1 MSVKKMKIDCAKNS
15 NLAEELVDFLQEKA
29 YSVSQEEGLVTTN
42 EKISPSILELFLDK
56 TDRSKHKITF
66 VDTDTY
72 LIAIP
77 MDLEDIGLESCEF
90 CGYTAHHEDIQVHRR
105 SHQAL

>member
-1 MSVKKMKIDCAKNS
+1 MEIDCAQNS
-15 NLAEELVDFLQEKA
+15 DLADDLVSFLQEKG
-29 YSVSQEEGLVTTN
+29 YSTSQEEGLVTTN
-42 EKISPSILELFLDK
+42 EKIPHNILELFLDK

-66 VDTDTY
+66 IDSDTC

-90 CGYTAHHEDIQVHRR
+90 CGYTAYRELVEIHRR
-105 SHQAL
+105 SHQGL

>member
-1 MSVKKMKIDCAKNS
+1 MKIDCAQN
-15 NLAEELVDFLQEKA
+15 NTIAQELTTFLRKGGHSANQDDDLIIIDEK
-29 YSVSQEEGLVTTN
+29 LH
-42 EKISPSILELFLDK
+42 ISILESFLKK
-56 TDRSKHKITF
+56 TDRSKHKITI
-66 VDTDTY
+66 VDSDTY

-90 CGYTAHHEDIQVHRR
+90 CGYLGHPEEVEVHRR

>member
-1 MSVKKMKIDCAKNS
+1 MKIDCARNS
-15 NLAEELVDFLQEKA
+15 DLADDLVGFLQEKG
-29 YSVSQEEGLVTTN
+29 YSTSQEEGLVTSN
-42 EKISPSILELFLDK
+42 EKISLDILKLFLDK
-56 TDRSKHKITF
+56 TDRSKHKISF
-66 VDTDTY
+66 VDSDTF

-90 CGYTAHHEDIQVHRR
+90 CGYLGHHEDIEVHRR

>member
-1 MSVKKMKIDCAKNS
+1 MKIGCAENS
-15 NLAEELVDFLQEKA
+15 DLAKELVSFLQEKGN
-29 YSVSQEEGLVTTN
+29 SVSQKESLVTTK
-42 EKISPSILELFLDK
+42 EKVPLDILELFINK

-66 VDTDTY
+66 VDTDIY

-77 MDLEDIGLESCEF
+77 MDLEDIE
-90 CGYTAHHEDIQVHRR
+90 VHRR

>member
-1 MSVKKMKIDCAKNS
+1 MKVDCAHN
-15 NLAEELVDFLQEKA
+15 NALAEDLNSFLQENG
-29 YSVSQEEGLVTTN
+29 YSISQEDSIVTIN
-42 EKISPSILELFLDK
+42 EKIPRSVLELFLQK
-56 TDRSKHKITF
+56 TDRSKHKITI
-66 VDTDTY
+66 VDSDTY

-90 CGYTAHHEDIQVHRR
+90 CGYLRHPEEVGVHRR

>member
-1 MSVKKMKIDCAKNS
+1 MKIDCAQN
-15 NLAEELVDFLQEKA
+15 NAPAEELVGFLQEKGH
-29 YSVSQEEGLVTTN
+29 SVSQEEALVTTN
-42 EKISPSILELFLDK
+42 EKIPLDILELFLEK

-66 VDTDTY
+66 VDSDTY

-90 CGYTAHHEDIQVHRR
+90 CGYLGHSEDVRVHRR

>member
-1 MSVKKMKIDCAKNS
+1 MIVDCAKNS
-15 NLAEELVDFLQEKA
+15 DLAEELLGYLQEKK
-29 YSVSQEEGLVTTN
+29 YSSSQKEGLVTTL
-42 EKISPSILELFLDK
+42 EKIPLEILELFLNK
-56 TDRSKHKITF
+56 TDRNKHKITF
-66 VDTDTY
+66 VDPDTY

-90 CGYTAHHEDIQVHRR
+90 CGFVAHHEDIQVHRR

>member
-1 MSVKKMKIDCAKNS
+1 MKIDCAQDGA
-15 NLAEELVDFLQEKA
+15 LAEELVSFLQEKE
-29 YSVSQEEGLVTTN
+29 YSVSQEEGLVTIN
-42 EKISPSILELFLDK
+42 EKISLDILESFLDK
-56 TDRSKHKITF
+56 TERSKHKITF
-66 VDTDTY
+66 VDSDTY

-90 CGYTAHHEDIQVHRR
+90 CGYLGYPEDIEVHRR

>member
-1 MSVKKMKIDCAKNS
+1 MKIDCAKNS
-15 NLAEELVDFLQEKA
+15 DLAEELVGFLQEKE
-29 YSVSQEEGLVTTN
+29 YSVSQEEGLVTTR
-42 EKISPSILELFLDK
+42 EKIPLDILELFLNK

-66 VDTDTY
+66 VDSDTY

-90 CGYTAHHEDIQVHRR
+90 CGYLSHPEEVEIHRR

>member
-1 MSVKKMKIDCAKNS
+1 MKIDCAQN
-15 NLAEELVDFLQEKA
+15 NALAEELVSFLQEKE
-29 YSVSQEEGLVTTN
+29 YSVSKEEDIVSTN
-42 EKISPSILELFLDK
+42 EKITLDVLELFLEK
-56 TDRSKHKITF
+56 IYRSKHKITF

-90 CGYTAHHEDIQVHRR
+90 CGYLGHHEDIEVHRR

>member
-1 MSVKKMKIDCAKNS
+1 MKIDCARNS
-15 NLAEELVDFLQEKA
+15 DLADDLVGFLQEKG
-29 YSVSQEEGLVTTN
+29 YSPSQEEGLVTTN
-42 EKISPSILELFLDK
+42 EKISLDVLKLFLDK
-56 TDRSKHKITF
+56 TDRSKHKISF
-66 VDTDTY
+66 VDSDTY

-90 CGYTAHHEDIQVHRR
+90 CGYLGHHEDIEVHRR

>member
-1 MSVKKMKIDCAKNS
+1 MKIDCAKNS
-15 NLAEELVDFLQEKA
+15 DLAEELVSFLQEKGNSA
-29 YSVSQEEGLVTTN
+29 SQKEGLVTTR
-42 EKISPSILELFLDK
+42 EKIPRDILELFLDK

-66 VDTDTY
+66 VDSDTY

-77 MDLEDIGLESCEF
+77 MDLEDIGLKSCEF
-90 CGYTAHHEDIQVHRR
+90 CGYLAHPEDIEVHRR